1 MGFKLSEI
9 FGPGYKQKNPEVR
22 KDAVKTLTNTAI
34 LSEMAE
40 KDVDPGVREAAKK
53 RLESL
58 KK

>member
-1 MGFKLSEI
+1 MGFLSGV

-22 KDAVKTLTNTAI
+22 KDCIKTLTDQKI
-34 LSEMAE
+34 LADLVEN
-40 KDVDPGVREAAKK
+40 DVDAGVREAAKI